1 MAVREVVNWGADP
14 DNQTSDL
21 DGFPDAFPARHTPAR
36 IREVL
41 ASIARWIKDVGG
53 GLETA
58 GDGSAYTLATTA
70 EEANYVQGP
79 PDGSLYRA
87 RIHADIKKP
96 ATLKVRTAPARAL
109 YWPDGTRPKA
119 GSLVSGVSCLFLYR
133 ASDTRFLIVA
143 PNKPTITQSDWD
155 VTDADAPNFIKNKP
169 TIPDAVTI
177 PHPDWSVTDVD
188 DANYIRNKPIIP
200 DAVTIPNSFEDVT
213 RLFLG

>member
-1 MAVREVVNWGADP
+1 MAVREVVNWGTDP
-14 DNQTSDL
+14 DNQESDL

-58 GDGSAYTLATTA
+58 GDGSAYTLAATA

-79 PDGSLYRA
+79 PNGSLYRA
-87 RIHADIKKP
+87 RIHAGILNP

-119 GSLVSGVSCLFLYR
+119 GSLVPGVSCLFLYR

-169 TIPDAVTI
+169 TP
-177 PHPDWSVTDVD
+177 PRPDWSVTDVD

-200 DAVTIPNSFEDVT
+200 DAVTISNSFEDVI